1 MINHHIDQS
10 VELHTIIFLKLETNN
25 KGGSRYSGMSI
36 CINGGT
42 NFESCTRLADM
53 DLDEIPKDKC
63 LNPDAVNACTARCT
77 CRCTRCEA
85 CKKLGKTCD

>member
-1 MINHHIDQS
+1 
-10 VELHTIIFLKLETNN
+10 
-25 KGGSRYSGMSI
+25 MSI
-36 CINGGT
+36 CIYGGT
-42 NFESCTRLADM
+42 NFESCARLADLY
-53 DLDEIPKDKC
+53 LDEIPKDKC